1 MGVKGLNPQ
10 SNRHLSSPHSN
21 TAKPF
26 IKIMR
31 IKEMIAALEVLIFIS
46 ILLVSISRNIWR
58 GVWRIYILY
67 KGLKLLFPQFLQLQ
81 LTLEDH
87 FVTCIQLTLR
97 GPTCSRTLPPKVKCR
112 RLCFTFGEEGCGY
125 T

>member
-1 MGVKGLNPQ
+1 MGVKGLNPK
-10 SNRHLSSPHSN
+10 SNRYLSSPYSN
-21 TAKPF
+21 TAQPF

-46 ILLVSISRNIWR
+46 ILLVSISRNKKR

-67 KGLKLLFPQFLQLQ
+67 KGLKLLFPQFLHLQ

-87 FVTCIQLTLR
+87 FVTCTQLTLR

>member
-1 MGVKGLNPQ
+1 MGVKGLNPK

-21 TAKPF
+21 TAQPF
-26 IKIMR
+26 IKSMR
-31 IKEMIAALEVLIFIS
+31 IKEMITALEVLIFIS
-46 ILLVSISRNIWR
+46 ILLVSISRNKKR

-97 GPTCSRTLPPKVKCR
+97 GPTCSRTLSPKVKCR
-112 RLCFTFGEEGCGY
+112 RLCFTFGGEGCGY